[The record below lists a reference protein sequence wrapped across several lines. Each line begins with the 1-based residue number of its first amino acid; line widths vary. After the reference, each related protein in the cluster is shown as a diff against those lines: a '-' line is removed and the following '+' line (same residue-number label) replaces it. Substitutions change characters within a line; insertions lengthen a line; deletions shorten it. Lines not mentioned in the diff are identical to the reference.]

1 MQISMT
7 IEEACSAIGLG
18 RTKLYEAINSGALKA
33 KKYGKRTIIL
43 KCDIE
48 AFLSQLEPYSDTEKE
63 VPVKIRSNESA

>member
-7 IEEACSAIGLG
+7 IEDACSAIGIG

-43 KCDIE
+43 KSDLERFLENLKPYNDIE
-48 AFLSQLEPYSDTEKE
+48 KDKHQKKSGL
-63 VPVKIRSNESA
+63 